1 MTNVR
6 QNVEHIE
13 GQVQQKVKEALQFE
27 RKKMREL
34 ELDNKTLNDKLTA
47 TDSQLRD
54 MENEGQQYQDK
65 IINLQQQLEFM
76 GANSGDPNAL
86 KKFEPLA

>member
-1 MTNVR
+1 
-6 QNVEHIE
+6 
-13 GQVQQKVKEALQFE
+13 
-27 RKKMREL
+27 
-34 ELDNKTLNDKLTA
+34 
-47 TDSQLRD
+47 

-86 KKFEPLA
+86 KKFEHLA

>member
-34 ELDNKTLNDKLTA
+34 ELDNKTLNDKLAA
-47 TDSQLRD
+47 TDS
-54 MENEGQQYQDK
+54 
-65 IINLQQQLEFM
+65 
-76 GANSGDPNAL
+76 
-86 KKFEPLA
+86 